1 MECIFVPYFKMGDL
15 GSIWIIDGGN
25 SELLLFPMLD
35 LLEEEESLLD
45 ELGTEF
51 RWWLLE
57 VVIRPLPDCLRLRLL
72 LPRVEDFRERGWV

>member
-1 MECIFVPYFKMGDL
+1 MLVLFFKMGDL

-45 ELGTEF
+45 ELGC
-51 RWWLLE
+51 E
-57 VVIRPLPDCLRLRLL
+57 VR
-72 LPRVEDFRERGWV
+72 